1 MLKADLL
8 EPELKQWCA
17 ELISAQDVKDDW
29 FRIRIGRLVCDAQA
43 NLATRLSG
51 ILAAEKNQ
59 DKIFALLTNEADH
72 ASEGLCN
79 ANLKEAEDNFTSINS
94 MLSEDTYKGGAWH
107 DGVNRQSAGWG
118 MRFILIARPMAGL
131 RAAAQPSRS
140 RDCH

>member
-8 EPELKQWCA
+8 QPELKQWCG

-79 ANLKEAEDNFTSINS
+79 ANLKEAEDNSSAVPSDF
-94 MLSEDTYKGGAWH
+94 EDTRSLVRAFY
-107 DGVNRQSAGWG
+107 
-118 MRFILIARPMAGL
+118 AGL
-131 RAAAQPSRS
+131 RSDPLPRQGRKGRNCRCIEHSRGN
-140 RDCH
+140 R